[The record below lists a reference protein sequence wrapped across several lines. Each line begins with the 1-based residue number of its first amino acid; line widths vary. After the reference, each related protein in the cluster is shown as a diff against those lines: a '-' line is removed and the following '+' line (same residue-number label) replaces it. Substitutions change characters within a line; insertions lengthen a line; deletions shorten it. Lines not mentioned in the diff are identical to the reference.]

1 LGLGGPSSGWLTD
14 TKRRF
19 PDVFAKPQKWFRRGT
34 VLFRRPVC
42 NETQAAHTGDAPT
55 LELVQEPWKDKGL
68 TIGAGHGKAAC
79 GPARGAV
86 DGFMPR
92 IALYPGSFDPVTNGH
107 LDVVRHAVALC
118 DRLVVAIGVHPGR
131 KPLFSL
137 EERLE
142 MIREVFGPVAAS
154 AGCECDCTTFDD
166 LTVTAAKR
174 ASATILIRGLRDG
187 TDLDY
192 EMQIAGMNETMAP
205 QVRTVFL
212 PASPT
217 VRPIT
222 ATLVRQIA
230 SMGGDVSNFVPK
242 AVAKRL
248 KTKFTG

>member
-1 LGLGGPSSGWLTD
+1 
-14 TKRRF
+14 
-19 PDVFAKPQKWFRRGT
+19 
-34 VLFRRPVC
+34 
-42 NETQAAHTGDAPT
+42 
-55 LELVQEPWKDKGL
+55 
-68 TIGAGHGKAAC
+68 
-79 GPARGAV
+79 
-86 DGFMPR
+86 MPR

-107 LDVVRHAVALC
+107 LDVVRQAVVLC
-118 DRLVVAIGVHPGR
+118 DRLVVAIGVHPGK
-131 KPLFSL
+131 KPLFSV

-142 MIREVFGPVAAS
+142 MVREVFGPVAAS

-174 ASATILIRGLRDG
+174 ANATILIRGLRDG

-248 KTKFTG
+248 KTKFAG